1 VDHHGGLADVV
12 IVYFCGTCHRPVV
25 SPSWRAA
32 VGLDER
38 RSARHI
44 RLMPPSPQR
53 LDPDRRRRRLEL
65 LAALAD
71 AKSARERTQ
80 PQRLR
85 GARIRELIATRRRF
99 VS

>member
-1 VDHHGGLADVV
+1 MALTKVV
-12 IVYFCGTCHRPVV
+12 ALGNLGVM
-25 SPSWRAA
+25 A
-32 VGLDER
+32 
-38 RSARHI
+38 
-44 RLMPPSPQR
+44 PSPQR

-71 AKSARERTQ
+71 AKSARELSE

-85 GARIRELIATRRRF
+85 GARIRELIANRRRRV

>member
-1 VDHHGGLADVV
+1 LALTN
-12 IVYFCGTCHRPVV
+12 G
-25 SPSWRAA
+25 AA
-32 VGLDER
+32 LGNLGVM
-38 RSARHI
+38 A
-44 RLMPPSPQR
+44 PSPQR

-71 AKSARERTQ
+71 AKSARELSE

-85 GARIRELIATRRRF
+85 GARIRELIANRRRRV

>member
-1 VDHHGGLADVV
+1 MHLALTNV
-12 IVYFCGTCHRPVV
+12 
-25 SPSWRAA
+25 AA
-32 VGLDER
+32 LGNLGCM
-38 RSARHI
+38 A
-44 RLMPPSPQR
+44 PFPQR

-80 PQRLR
+80 PERLR
-85 GARIRELIATRRRF
+85 GARIRELIANRRRHV